1 MSKVKL
7 ITLDYNEN
15 IVPPTVSTTAT
26 TTTDSD
32 AKSYGLPIESLS
44 FSGGGGVDDILT
56 IIQDYLTAFQQYI
69 YKWYN
74 DNLLLMHHDILIDR
88 VFKSILIIV
97 LIILL
102 YFIVKGFYRLSKVKV
117 I

>member
-26 TTTDSD
+26 TTTTDSD

-44 FSGGGGVDDILT
+44 FNGGGVDDILT